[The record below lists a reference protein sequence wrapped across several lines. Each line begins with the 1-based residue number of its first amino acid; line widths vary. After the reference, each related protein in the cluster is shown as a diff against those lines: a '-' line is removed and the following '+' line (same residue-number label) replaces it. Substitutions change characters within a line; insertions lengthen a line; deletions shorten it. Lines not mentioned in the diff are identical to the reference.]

1 MTNIRLENAR
11 ALVADVFAGR
21 ITPGSKPMLFEED
34 VVLFS
39 VRILEQYD
47 PTWLLAELANP
58 NHPISAR
65 IEVLRN
71 LRDLH
76 DAGCAILKR
85 VAPGVV

>member
-1 MTNIRLENAR
+1 MTKNRLESAR
-11 ALVADVFAGR
+11 ILVADVFAGR

-39 VRILEQYD
+39 VRIVEEYE

-58 NHPISAR
+58 NHPISGR

-85 VAPGVV
+85 VAPDVA